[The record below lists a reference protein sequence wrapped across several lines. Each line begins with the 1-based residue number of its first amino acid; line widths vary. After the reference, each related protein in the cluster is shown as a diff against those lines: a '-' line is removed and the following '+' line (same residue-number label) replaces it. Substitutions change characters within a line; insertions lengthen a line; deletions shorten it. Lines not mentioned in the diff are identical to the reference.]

1 MTRAVAFLGVS
12 ALLALGSCS
21 FRGDAPPL
29 APAAQGTVE
38 AAIVGGADD
47 LQELAFGKIIA
58 ADPTLELSQTGE
70 LVALRFTGLDVPR
83 GAGITAATLEL
94 SAARASAEP
103 GTFAVRAAVL
113 AGPLPLAD
121 GAVRGLTTGYAAAT
135 WETPAWVVG
144 GRYTSDDLSAVVAEA
159 VAADA
164 WAEGGSL
171 TLILSGIGGAM
182 KTAAAFELSGSRPAT
197 LHVAYDTSVPGG
209 GIGGG
214 FLGPVTL
221 PPDSCLKLGT
231 GPLTTVTGLHQR
243 RITLRNLENAR
254 IDGHG
259 MRIQERNYPLAIGHN
274 RGSLCLS
281 GGVVTT
287 PWPFST
293 DWDTTHGT
301 GAMIVYETPNL
312 VVESIA
318 AGVDNQVVGDG
329 IMIKDRN
336 PGWVYRDSYIAR
348 AADDGI
354 ENDRYN
360 PGIADNL
367 LFDSVFQGLS
377 CRHEVRAWDPG
388 RPYLFTVQNSLIAL
402 DPKRSHRLIKWP
414 IIGTNYC
421 HIALKNNIIW
431 LPRDAGQINP
441 NTHPNIARQ
450 GGDLL
455 VESACVG
462 ARNTIVYTGG
472 SQRYLEQLQRE
483 SPVCFEV
490 TTDKGVWDRARADWF
505 ARHPQFKQWE

>member
-1 MTRAVAFLGVS
+1 MTRAALPL
-12 ALLALGSCS
+12 LLALCACTHRLGN
-21 FRGDAPPL
+21 DAPPL
-29 APAAQGTVE
+29 TTAARGTASVSV
-38 AAIVGGADD
+38 ASGADD
-47 LQELAFGKIIA
+47 VQELAFGKIIA

-70 LVALRFTGLDVPR
+70 LVALRFTGLGIPP
-83 GAGITAATLEL
+83 GAGITKAHL
-94 SAARASAEP
+94 SLTAARASEEP
-103 GTFAVRAAVL
+103 GTFAVRAAL
-113 AGPLPLAD
+113 TDGPVPLAD
-121 GAVRGLTTGYAAAT
+121 GAVRGLAAGFASAT
-135 WETPAWVVG
+135 WEAESWVQG
-144 GRYTSDDLSAVVAEA
+144 GRYESSDLSPVVAEV
-159 VAADA
+159 VANEA
-164 WAEGGSL
+164 WAAGGSL
-171 TLILSGIGGAM
+171 TLILSGGGGAM
-182 KTAAAFELSGSRPAT
+182 KTAAAYELTGAQAAT
-197 LHVAYDTSVPGG
+197 LHVEYDTSVPNGG
-209 GIGGG
+209 GFGG

-231 GPLTTVTGLHQR
+231 GPLTTITGLHKR
-243 RITLRNLENAR
+243 RITVRNLQNAR

-259 MRIQERNYPLAIGHN
+259 MRVTETNYPLAIGHN

-281 GGVVTT
+281 GGVITT

-377 CRHEVRAWDPG
+377 CRHEPRAWDPG

-402 DPKRSHRLIKWP
+402 DPVRSHRLIKWP
-414 IIGTNYC
+414 IVGTNYC
-421 HIALKNNIIW
+421 HIALKNNVIW

-472 SQRYLEQLQRE
+472 SQKYLEQLKRE